1 MWQMIYTYLQDF
13 DWNTLLW
20 YGIFFIL
27 AGIAIILVPEILIAL
42 IAGTLM
48 AIGGLI
54 IYVALQLKKAARQAR
69 SEWIEIH
76 FMD

>member
-1 MWQMIYTYLQDF
+1 MWQMIYTYLYDF

-42 IAGTLM
+42 IAGLLLAT
-48 AIGGLI
+48 GGII
-54 IYVALQLKKAARQAR
+54 IYVALQLKKATRKNR
-69 SEWIEIH
+69 SNWIEIH
-76 FMD
+76 FME